1 MLVTVNVGN
10 ELIDGLSKAVG
21 VMSRIQPLNDDV
33 IELDFGGTQFV
44 SPLFVSAL
52 LVYIRHT
59 DKQINITNQK
69 DYLNVIRFSE
79 GLLPDKMRRSEFMAT
94 MESFSKKSY
103 IPIVNFP
110 VTNTDE
116 GVKNVVLSTIEELI
130 VRQLH
135 IDKNVSEGLKY
146 FISELVDNITEH
158 SRSERGYIFAQA
170 YPKKGY
176 LDLCISDCGISIL
189 GSYKQSVKYSEIDSD
204 IEAMKAANKR
214 ISAKNYPEAENRGYG
229 IYTSKRALIEGLNGS
244 FLMVSGNAV
253 YLKNQLNDRLLSF
266 PEYLRLNGT
275 VVALRI
281 PYQNPNFMMC
291 NYWE

>member
-21 VMSRIQPLNDDV
+21 VMSRIQSLNDDV

-59 DKQINITNQK
+59 DKQINITNLK

-94 MESFSKKSY
+94 MESFSQKSY

-275 VVALRI
+275 IVALRI
-281 PYQNPNFMMC
+281 PYQNPNFMMS

>member
-21 VMSRIQPLNDDV
+21 VMSRIQSLNDDV

-59 DKQINITNQK
+59 DKQINITNLK

-275 VVALRI
+275 IVALRI

>member
-21 VMSRIQPLNDDV
+21 VMSRIQSLNDDV

-59 DKQINITNQK
+59 DKQINITNLK

-275 VVALRI
+275 IVALRI
-281 PYQNPNFMMC
+281 PYQNPNFMMS